1 MLQDLQTLRV
11 LEFPAVLEILAGKTH
26 WPPGRER
33 MEALLPATS
42 LDELQERQNDVAEAI
57 RLLDEGYNPPLGGL
71 EDVRPAIQQAQLG
84 SSLEPEVLMQIR
96 EVAGVSRQVGRALK
110 ERADRF
116 PRLADRGVVL
126 IPFPKIESEV
136 ARCFGPDA
144 RMLDSAS
151 PKLRALREEIR
162 SLEARMQRSLGAILR
177 ESDLAKMLQEPIIT
191 QRMGRH
197 VVPVKSE
204 YRSAF
209 PGLVIDQSASGATL
223 FMEPFSLVEQ
233 GNQLRSVRLAEKKE
247 MEAILARLSALV
259 GYHADEL
266 AMACDELGHFDFLCG
281 LGRYAQDARA
291 QLPEINQ
298 EGTIRLNQA
307 RHPLLRGHVIPIS
320 IEVGQG
326 FDTLVVTGPNTGGKT
341 VTLKCVGL
349 SVLMGL
355 SGCPVP
361 CASGS
366 SIPFLR
372 AVWADIGDE
381 QSIAQSLSTFS
392 AHLTQILRIL
402 PAAGPETLVLLD
414 ELGAGTDPSEGGAL
428 GMALLEYLHGRGT
441 RTVVTTH
448 LSELKAFAAQ
458 TEGMENAAV
467 EFDTRSLQPTYRVL
481 MGVPGRSNALQIAS
495 QLGLPASVLRRAREL
510 LGQSHDEVEGLLDD
524 LEQER
529 ETAHRLGQQLEQE
542 SSQVT
547 RLRQEYEA
555 RLALVEQEKKEKLDE
570 AARQAEKLLSEARDN
585 VQGLL
590 ADFRKKLAALG
601 QARKEALEESRRL
614 ARELAARL
622 VSDSTDVE
630 ELSAEAARL
639 VAEVAAER
647 ARVAPHEDPE
657 TPWEEEDLPTSTE
670 TPEPPRPELPPPDE
684 VDEEVRADARAL
696 QMELN
701 ALVSELAPL
710 RIKPTPAEGGP
721 LEPGTT
727 VYVRRFGQEGTV
739 LTSKDDKVEVRVG
752 AVRITVPRDEC
763 DPVET
768 KSQGQVG
775 HLPESRAATLSTRL
789 DLRGLT
795 ADEALMEVDRYLDSA
810 SMAGAERV
818 ELIHGK
824 GTGALR
830 QAIQRH
836 LKGHPMVLEHRL
848 GEVHEGGWGVTVV
861 RVKR

>member
-1 MLQDLQTLRV
+1 MAQDPQTLRV
-11 LEFPAVLEILAGKTH
+11 LEYPQVLAILAGKTH
-26 WPPGRER
+26 WAPGREL
-33 MEALLPATS
+33 MEALMPAAS
-42 LDELQERQNDVAEAI
+42 LEDLHDRQADVAEGI

-71 EDVRPAIQQAQLG
+71 QDVRPAIQQATVG
-84 SSLEPEVLMQIR
+84 STLEPDALIALR
-96 EVAGVSRQVGRALK
+96 EVCQASRQVGKALK
-110 ERADRF
+110 ERAERF
-116 PRLADRGVVL
+116 PRLADRGLVIV
-126 IPFPKIESEV
+126 PFPKIESEV
-136 ARCFGPDA
+136 GRTFGADGK
-144 RMLDSAS
+144 MLDSAS
-151 PKLRALREEIR
+151 PRLRALREEIR
-162 SLEARMQRSLGAILR
+162 SLESRMQRSLGAILR
-177 ESDLAKMLQEPIIT
+177 ESELAKMLQEPIIT

-197 VVPVKSE
+197 VVPVKAE

-209 PGLVIDQSASGATL
+209 PGLVIDQSASGVTL

-233 GNQLRSVRLAEKKE
+233 GNQLRGVRLAEKKE

-259 GYHADEL
+259 GHHAQELSLAVDE
-266 AMACDELGHFDFLCG
+266 MGYFDFVCG

-291 QLPEINQ
+291 QLPEINT
-298 EGTIRLNQA
+298 EGLIRLNQA
-307 RHPLLRGHVIPIS
+307 RHPLLKGEVIPIS
-320 IEVGQG
+320 LEVGQG

-349 SVLMGL
+349 CVLLGL

-366 SIPFLR
+366 SLPFLTG
-372 AVWADIGDE
+372 VWADIGDE

-392 AHLTQILRIL
+392 AHLTQILKIL
-402 PAAGPETLVLLD
+402 PHAGPETLVLLD
-414 ELGAGTDPSEGGAL
+414 EMGAGTDPSEGGAL
-428 GMALLEYLHGRGT
+428 GMALLEHLHAAGT

-458 TEGMENAAV
+458 SEGMENAAV
-467 EFDTRSLQPTYRVL
+467 EFDAQSLQPTYRVL

-495 QLGLPASVLRRAREL
+495 QLGLPPTVLRRAREL

-529 ETAHRLGQQLEQE
+529 ETAHLLGQRLERE
-542 SSQVT
+542 SSEMA

-555 RLALVEQEKKEKLDE
+555 RLALVEQEKREKLDE
-570 AARQAEKLLSEARDN
+570 AARQAEKLITEARDN

-590 ADFRKKLAALG
+590 NDFRKKLGAMGKERREALAD
-601 QARKEALEESRRL
+601 ARKL

-622 VSDSTDVE
+622 VSDSPDVE

-647 ARVAPHEDPE
+647 ARVAPPEDPE
-657 TPWEEEDLPTSTE
+657 TFEEEEELPTTTE
-670 TPEPPRPELPPPDE
+670 TPAPERPEDQ
-684 VDEEVRADARAL
+684 DSEEVRADARAL

-701 ALVSELAPL
+701 QLIAEMAPL
-710 RIKPTPAEGGP
+710 RIKPLPAEGEP
-721 LEPGTT
+721 LPPGTT
-727 VYVRRFGQEGTV
+727 VYVRRFGQEGEV
-739 LTSKDDKVEVRVG
+739 LSSKGDKVEVRVG
-752 AVRITVPRDEC
+752 AVRVTVPRDEC
-763 DPVET
+763 DPVQSKARSEVGRLPD
-768 KSQGQVG
+768 SQ
-775 HLPESRAATLSTRL
+775 RASLSTRL
-789 DLRGLT
+789 DLRGMT

-810 SMAGAERV
+810 ALAGAEKV

-836 LKGHPMVLEHRL
+836 LKGHPQVLEHRL

-861 RVKR
+861 KVKR